1 MRKKQNRLY
10 LILKIINYLKEVYK
24 VQVHKIKNQ
33 KINLT
38 FLRCFQFKMF
48 FKIKKKIK
56 NKYFKIL

>member
-10 LILKIINYLKEVYK
+10 LVLKIINYLKAVYK
-24 VQVHKIKNQ
+24 VQVHKIKN
-33 KINLT
+33 KIINLT